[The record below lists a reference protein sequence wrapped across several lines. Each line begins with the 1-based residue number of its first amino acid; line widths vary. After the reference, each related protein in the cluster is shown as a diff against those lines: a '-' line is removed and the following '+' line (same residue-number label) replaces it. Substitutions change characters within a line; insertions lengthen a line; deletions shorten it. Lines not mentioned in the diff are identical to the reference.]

1 MFYYV
6 GLHIE
11 GAVGYTVTSDIC
23 CMVNVTG
30 RLQLGIISKNVVIF
44 TLDTSVYIMSWL
56 QILESGIYCDWKSV
70 AIKTMSKYNI

>member
-44 TLDTSVYIMSWL
+44 TLDTSVYIMS
-56 QILESGIYCDWKSV
+56 
-70 AIKTMSKYNI
+70 